1 MENLL
6 HYVWKYKLYNNL
18 PLRTTRGEEVM
29 VIDAGYH
36 NQDAGP
42 DFFNAKL
49 YIGSTL
55 WAGNV
60 EIHSRASD
68 WMRHNHHLDK
78 AYNSIILHVVGIND
92 IPVVNQDGREVV
104 QLVIEYPA
112 SLTENYLKLLNSESR
127 VACESRL
134 GEIDSLHWFSWKGRL
149 LTERLEAKCR
159 MVEDHLRDSRGD
171 WEAAFYTILGRSF
184 GFSINSD
191 SFERL
196 VRSMPYS
203 IVHKHSDSIFEIEAL
218 LFGQAGMLSDETI
231 ECSYYLELQKEWAYQ
246 RHKYG
251 LNRSEV
257 GGWRFAK
264 MHSGNLPHIRIAEF
278 ASLYALRPRLLSE
291 ILHSDITV
299 KRICEIL
306 MTHTSSYW
314 DMHYSFGERSEVRVK
329 MLGVNSA
336 LLLIINAI
344 VPIMFSYGRANGIE
358 PLCDRALSLLEEV
371 KAEDN
376 SITRS
381 WGSMGFMPANAYDSQ
396 ALIQLQKEYCDKKKC
411 LFCAIGY
418 RLLRVY

>member
-18 PLRTTRGEEVM
+18 PLRTTQGDEVK
-29 VIDAGYH
+29 VIDPGYH

-49 YIGSTL
+49 KIGTTL

-60 EIHSRASD
+60 EIHTRSSD
-68 WMRHNHHLDK
+68 WIRHNHQCDR
-78 AYNSIILHVVGIND
+78 AYNSIILHVVSNND
-92 IPVVNQDGREVV
+92 STVYNQEGREVV
-104 QLVIEYPA
+104 QLIIEYPE
-112 SLTENYLKLLNSESR
+112 SLRENYMALLNSESR
-127 VACESRL
+127 VACEARL
-134 GEIDSLHWFSWKGRL
+134 DEIDSLHWFSWKGRL
-149 LTERLEAKCR
+149 LTERLESKCR
-159 MVEDHLRDSRGD
+159 LVEEHLRDSCGD
-171 WEAAFYTILGRSF
+171 WEGAFYTLLGRSF

-191 SFERL
+191 PFERL
-196 VRSMPYS
+196 VRAMPYS
-203 IVHKHSDSIFEIEAL
+203 IVHKHSDSILTIEAL
-218 LFGQAGMLSDETI
+218 LFGQAGLLSDGSI
-231 ECSYYLELQKEWAYQ
+231 ECSYYRELQREWVYL

-251 LNRSEV
+251 ITKAEI

-264 MHSGNLPHIRIAEF
+264 MHSGNLPHVRIAEF

-291 ILHSDITV
+291 ILLPEITV

-314 DMHYSFGERSEVRVK
+314 DMHYSFGERSDDRVK
-329 MLGVNSA
+329 MLGVSSA
-336 LLLIINAI
+336 LLLIINAV
-344 VPIMFSYGRANGIE
+344 VPIMFSYGRSNGIE
-358 PLCDRALSLLEEV
+358 SLCERALSLLEEV

-396 ALIQLQKEYCDKKKC
+396 ALIQLQREYCDKKKC

-418 RLLRVY
+418 RLLKIH